1 MNTNNQVDLG
11 KVHDDVELAKITKNI
26 DQEEIAKVVESAKVS
41 SEIDE
46 HNKNSTQHRFPPEL
60 VKIFKTLGMHAPT
73 GIRPPGSAVYRAKMN
88 RKRKA
93 ARGR

>member
-1 MNTNNQVDLG
+1 MNKVADLG
-11 KVHDDVELAKITKNI
+11 KEHSDIEIAKISEKI
-26 DQEEIAKVVESAKVS
+26 DPKEIKKVVESAKI
-41 SEIDE
+41 SEEEE
-46 HNKNSTQHRFPPEL
+46 HNKNSIQHRFPPEL
-60 VKIFKTLGMHAPT
+60 VNIFKTLGMRAPT